1 MRKSRSVHA
10 LLQLA
15 LEKGYTVAEI
25 IIVFA
30 VIAFHVACVLP
41 GFLHVRKRSHT

>member
-1 MRKSRSVHA
+1 MRKFRSDHA

-15 LEKGYTVAEI
+15 LEKCYTVAEI
-25 IIVFA
+25 ITVFA

-41 GFLHVRKRSHT
+41 GFLRVHKRSHT